1 MHRTENANP
10 TEAEAR
16 LARLESQ
23 LDRVLH
29 HLEAMEQRQRR
40 LDDLVEVGIPIA
52 RQATGVVGGHLQ
64 ALDDQGY
71 VSLAT
76 AMKGGMDRVL
86 SSYTAEDFELLAQN
100 LVGILDVV
108 RSLTQPEVLAI
119 ADEAAQAIRDAGSAK
134 PVGMMAALRAS
145 SEEDVQRGMAVAL
158 QILRQ
163 VGHAA
168 KGQRPGL
175 ARKTR
180 RGPAA
185 GMDPR
190 LASRLAPSRPPA
202 AEPVQEVSSS
212 KSAEASTSKS
222 AAAPSSKRAAAPAS
236 SSPAPA
242 EASAVE
248 GEGGEWSRELALAIA
263 AAEGVELTPV
273 AWSIIDY
280 ARKTYQESGSSP
292 NIRALTRGMGID
304 TREVYACFPKA
315 PGRTLARI
323 AGIPKPAGC
332 L

>member
-202 AEPVQEVSSS
+202 AEPAQEASSS
-212 KSAEASTSKS
+212 KIAAVSST
-222 AAAPSSKRAAAPAS
+222 KRAAAPAS

-248 GEGGEWSRELALAIA
+248 GEGGDWSRELALAIA